1 VILATVTGLLAYRPF
16 LSPLPV
22 WDAWPFLLLP
32 LSAAVAVVYKSIKC
46 ESMRDVPRQALS
58 ISMWIIGGMAAAAAA
73 LAVLVQFVPSLA
85 QF

>member
-1 VILATVTGLLAYRPF
+1 
-16 LSPLPV
+16 
-22 WDAWPFLLLP
+22 
-32 LSAAVAVVYKSIKC
+32 VAVVYKSIKC

-58 ISMWIIGGMAAAAAA
+58 ISLWIIGGMAAAAAA